1 MRYITFAGFFQAAYN
16 LAPESLSEPFS
27 YHLPSDYSG
36 HTFPCFSSNV
46 QPGSVSRPVTHW
58 VRCLEICLIPSKCRL
73 LKKALPTSLPCAK
86 PFRQAPAL
94 SCLFVWLMVSIGC
107 LCVCVCVCVCVCE
120 YWSGLPFPSHIIYI
134 YMYHNIYI
142 YMYIYVSSLD
152 IYLHVYFLSHPWNL
166 LESKRF
172 YS

>member
-1 MRYITFAGFFQAAYN
+1 MRCITFAGFFQAAYN

-46 QPGSVSRPVTHW
+46 QAGSVSRPVTHC
-58 VRCLEICLIPSKCRL
+58 VRRLDLCLIPSKRHL
-73 LKKALPTSLPCAK
+73 LKEALPTSLPCAK

-94 SCLFVWLMVSIGC
+94 SCLFVWLTVSIGC
-107 LCVCVCVCVCVCE
+107 LYVCVCVCVCVCVWVLE
-120 YWSGLPFPSHIIYI
+120 WVAISFSHNI
-134 YMYHNIYI
+134 YMY
-142 YMYIYVSSLD
+142 MYYLSSLD
-152 IYLHVYFLSHPWNL
+152 IYLHVYFLSPLWNL
-166 LESKRF
+166 YASKHF

>member
-1 MRYITFAGFFQAAYN
+1 MRCITFAGFFQAAYN

-46 QPGSVSRPVTHW
+46 QAGSVSRPVTHC
-58 VRCLEICLIPSKCRL
+58 VRRLDLCLIPSKRHL
-73 LKKALPTSLPCAK
+73 LKEALPTSLPCAK

-94 SCLFVWLMVSIGC
+94 SCLFVWLFLLVVY
-107 LCVCVCVCVCVCE
+107 VCVCVCVCVCE

-134 YMYHNIYI
+134 CICIIYHHQHIFTSLFS
-142 YMYIYVSSLD
+142 VSPVKPLWEQT
-152 IYLHVYFLSHPWNL
+152 FLFIAMS
-166 LESKRF
+166 
-172 YS
+172 

>member
-1 MRYITFAGFFQAAYN
+1 MRCITFAGFFQAAYN

-46 QPGSVSRPVTHW
+46 QAGSVSRPVTHC
-58 VRCLEICLIPSKCRL
+58 VRRLDLCLIPSKRHL
-73 LKKALPTSLPCAK
+73 LKEALPTSLPCAK

-94 SCLFVWLMVSIGC
+94 SCLFVWLTVSIGC
-107 LCVCVCVCVCVCE
+107 LYVCVCVCVCVCVWVLE
-120 YWSGLPFPSHIIYI
+120 WVAISFSHNI
-134 YMYHNIYI
+134 YMY
-142 YMYIYVSSLD
+142 MYYLSSLD
-152 IYLHVYFLSHPWNL
+152 IYLHVYFLSPLWNL
-166 LESKRF
+166 YVSKHF